1 VSEIDLEKIQKKN
14 DVNINNE
21 IKENNENES
30 EKIEVNIDIK

>member
-1 VSEIDLEKIQKKN
+1 MQKKN

-30 EKIEVNIDIK
+30 ETIEVNSDIK